1 MAMNIDLKN
10 LNMSDI
16 QDQIK
21 KLMAN
26 KKLVTKIGIIF
37 GAIVFFLIIYYA
49 VLNPMV
55 NSRKAKLDDMNKKK
69 QETEQFTKDIN
80 SMKAKIKKL
89 KPEYEN
95 YSKLFHSKAEV
106 EGLYQTLSVFAGRND
121 LVISKIVKKPI
132 ESVLKSQALA
142 KASGKKAKKS
152 KKGKKN
158 QTKSVKNIAYYKIPV
173 EFEINGNFIGYIKFK
188 RALSLSNKMLNFDKE
203 SIQVVKGDST
213 GTIKVNGSLTIV
225 GLPDEFFKLIF
236 LALLLM
242 LAAKVSMADS
252 HDAEQNIID
261 KAKEINQNIKK
272 KQSNQQANISSEIG
286 NNEEPLPLND
296 PFVGDSS
303 LTGGALIEADP
314 EEAKNEM
321 SLYKFK
327 LVGVM
332 TSEKNGG
339 FVSLVNASGDII
351 TVSLFE
357 ELSPGVK
364 LVAINN
370 KEAVFEKNSESLM
383 VINFKNQITERSF

>member
-21 KLMAN
+21 KLTAN

-37 GAIVFFLIIYYA
+37 GAVVFFLIIYYA

-188 RALSLSNKMLNFDKE
+188 RALSLSKKILNFDKE
-203 SIQVVKGDST
+203 SKQEVKGDST

-225 GLPDEFFKLIF
+225 GLPDEFF
-236 LALLLM
+236 
-242 LAAKVSMADS
+242 
-252 HDAEQNIID
+252 
-261 KAKEINQNIKK
+261 
-272 KQSNQQANISSEIG
+272 
-286 NNEEPLPLND
+286 
-296 PFVGDSS
+296 
-303 LTGGALIEADP
+303 
-314 EEAKNEM
+314 
-321 SLYKFK
+321 
-327 LVGVM
+327 
-332 TSEKNGG
+332 
-339 FVSLVNASGDII
+339 
-351 TVSLFE
+351 
-357 ELSPGVK
+357 
-364 LVAINN
+364 
-370 KEAVFEKNSESLM
+370 
-383 VINFKNQITERSF
+383 